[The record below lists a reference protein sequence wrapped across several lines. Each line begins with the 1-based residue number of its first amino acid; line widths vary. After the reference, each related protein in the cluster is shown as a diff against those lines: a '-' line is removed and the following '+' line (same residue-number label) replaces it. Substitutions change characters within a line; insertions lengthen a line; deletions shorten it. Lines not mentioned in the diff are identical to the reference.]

1 MTPRTEYEMVHGGVE
16 GIEEDKNSEHNTPA
30 SHESV
35 LRANLLLLGCQYF
48 CGSIVAVFLR
58 AISKHVP
65 AVRNTNTLVIVSGIL
80 LLATVLVTAF
90 DTLYPQKRGII
101 VISCILLPASI
112 GIVPLLLSDSDF
124 IVLMYALINVSNVC
138 YVFHAL
144 PRFSVDL
151 ILWGCVLVSFVSIVQ
166 TGLLYAAHIL
176 GRSNGQVFLSV
187 LILLFQVPLLV
198 VVLVKAILP
207 EKMPFL
213 PSYPKLVPYLSMFNG
228 LIASMTFSR
237 FLSDYTDFS
246 FKVPFLISLGSA
258 IFIFLGV
265 YKFSSY
271 HDQGRAEL
279 GSAEA
284 LFLLLSVCVLV
295 VVGSHF
301 STPAL
306 L

>member
-1 MTPRTEYEMVHGGVE
+1 MTPVAEYEMVHDGVE
-16 GIEEDKNSEHNTPA
+16 DVEENKNSEHNTPA
-30 SHESV
+30 SHESI
-35 LRANLLLLGCQYF
+35 LRGNLLLLGSEYF
-48 CGSIVAVFLR
+48 CGSIVAVILR
-58 AISKHVP
+58 DISKHVP
-65 AVRNTNTLVIVSGIL
+65 AVRNTNALVIVSGIL
-80 LLATVLVTAF
+80 LLVAVLVMAF
-90 DTLYPQKRGII
+90 DTLYPQKRAII
-101 VISCILLPASI
+101 VISCILFPASI
-112 GIVPLLLSDSDF
+112 AIVPLLLNDSDF

-138 YVFHAL
+138 YVSRAL

-151 ILWGCVLVSFVSIVQ
+151 LLWGCMLVSFVSIVQ

-176 GRSNGQVFLSV
+176 GRSKGQMFLSV

-198 VVLVKAILP
+198 VVLVKAISP
-207 EKMPFL
+207 QKMPFL

-228 LIASMTFSR
+228 LFASMTFSR

-258 IFIFLGV
+258 MFIFLGV

-271 HDQGRAEL
+271 RDQGRPDL

-284 LFLLLSVCVLV
+284 LFLLLSLCVLV

-301 STPAL
+301 ATPAL